1 MKNKLKK
8 DLIKNESGQS
18 LVEFALVLPILIIL
32 LSMVVDVW
40 RVYDTKL
47 LLQSVAS
54 ECAIH
59 LAEKDEVHKLRNK
72 ESELKESLNK
82 LIDDQYG
89 NRLDRKKRNVTVSLG
104 KDEIKERFTYH
115 VDNNAH
121 YYGNRYINGYAQT
134 KEITKNYR
142 DASIKV
148 TYDVDFWMPLTSF
161 FYGSSKAEVSS
172 EITTRLSE
180 GDENAR

>member
-18 LVEFALVLPILIIL
+18 LVEFALILPILIIL

-59 LAEKDEVHKLRNK
+59 LAEKDDVYKLRNK
-72 ESELKESLNK
+72 ELELKESLNK
-82 LIDDQYG
+82 LIDGQYG

-104 KDEIKERFTYH
+104 KNEITEKFTYH
-115 VDNNAH
+115 VDNNTH
-121 YYGNRYINGYAQT
+121 YRGNGSLNGFAQT
-134 KEITKNYR
+134 KLITKKYK
-142 DASIKV
+142 DASITV
-148 TYDVDFWMPLTSF
+148 TYDVDFWMPLTSL
-161 FYGSSKAEVSS
+161 FYGGSKASVSS
-172 EITTRLSE
+172 EITARLSE

>member
-18 LVEFALVLPILIIL
+18 LVEFALILPILIIL

-59 LAEKDEVHKLRNK
+59 LAEKDDVHKLRNK
-72 ESELKESLNK
+72 EVELKQNLNE
-82 LIDDQYG
+82 LIDKQYG
-89 NRLDRKKRNVTVSLG
+89 NRLDRKKRDITVSLAN
-104 KDEIKERFTYH
+104 DEIKEEFTYH
-115 VDNNAH
+115 VNNNS
-121 YYGNRYINGYAQT
+121 YYLKNRPDYEQT
-134 KEITKNYR
+134 KLIIKKYK
-142 DASIKV
+142 DASITV
-148 TYDVDFWMPLTSF
+148 TYDVDFWMPLTSL
-161 FYGSSKAEVSS
+161 FYGDSKAKVSS

-180 GDENAR
+180 GDGNAK

>member
-18 LVEFALVLPILIIL
+18 LVEFALILPILIIL

-59 LAEKDEVHKLRNK
+59 LAEKDDVYKLRNK
-72 ESELKESLNK
+72 ELELKQNLNE
-82 LIDDQYG
+82 LIDKQYG

-104 KDEIKERFTYH
+104 KDEIKETFTYH
-115 VDNNAH
+115 VDNNTN
-121 YYGNRYINGYAQT
+121 YRGNGPKNGLAQT
-134 KEITKNYR
+134 KEITKKYK

-148 TYDVDFWMPLTSF
+148 TYDVDFWMPLTRL
-161 FYGSSKAEVSS
+161 FYGGDKASVSS

>member
-18 LVEFALVLPILIIL
+18 LVEFALILPILIIL

-59 LAEKDEVHKLRNK
+59 LAEKDDVHKLRNQ
-72 ESELKESLNK
+72 ETELKESLNK
-82 LIDDQYG
+82 LIDEQYG
-89 NRLDRKKRNVTVSLG
+89 NRLDRKKRNVTVSLE
-104 KDEIKERFTYH
+104 KNEITEKFTYH
-115 VDNNAH
+115 VNNNTH
-121 YYGNRYINGYAQT
+121 YKGNVPQNGLAQI
-134 KEITKNYR
+134 KEITKKYK
-142 DASIKV
+142 DASITV
-148 TYDVDFWMPLTSF
+148 TYDVDFWMPLTRV
-161 FYGSSKAEVSS
+161 FYGGNTAKVSS

-180 GDENAR
+180 GENNGR

>member
-18 LVEFALVLPILIIL
+18 LVEFALILPILIIL

-59 LAEKDEVHKLRNK
+59 LAEKDDVYKLRNK
-72 ESELKESLNK
+72 EVELKQNLNE
-82 LIDDQYG
+82 LIDEQYG
-89 NRLDRKKRNVTVSLG
+89 NRLDRKKRDVIVFLE
-104 KDEIKERFTYH
+104 KEEIKEEFIYH
-115 VDNNAH
+115 VNNDR
-121 YYGNRYINGYAQT
+121 YRYRYIYNSDYMQT
-134 KEITKNYR
+134 KKITKKYR

-148 TYDVDFWMPLTSF
+148 TYDVDFWMPLTSL

>member
-8 DLIKNESGQS
+8 DLMKNESGQS
-18 LVEFALVLPILIIL
+18 LVEFALILPILIIL

-59 LAEKDEVHKLRNK
+59 LAEKDDVHKLRNR
-72 ESELKESLNK
+72 ETELKESLNK
-82 LIDDQYG
+82 LIDEQYG
-89 NRLDRKKRNVTVSLG
+89 NRLDKNKRDIKVTL
-104 KDEIKERFTYH
+104 KDKTEEKFVYRT
-115 VDNNAH
+115 DKNSN
-121 YYGNRYINGYAQT
+121 YYKNGTNGYQYT
-134 KEITKNYR
+134 KEITKKYV

-148 TYDVDFWMPLTSF
+148 NYYVDFWMPLTSF
-161 FYGSSKAEVSS
+161 FYGSSKAKVSS

-180 GDENAR
+180 GDGNAR

>member
-59 LAEKDEVHKLRNK
+59 LAEKDDVYKLRNK
-72 ESELKESLNK
+72 ESELTESLNK

-89 NRLDRKKRNVTVSLG
+89 NRLDREKRDVTVSL
-104 KDEIKERFTYH
+104 KDKISETFTYH
-115 VDNNAH
+115 VNNNSR
-121 YYGNRYINGYAQT
+121 YYKNTNDYLQT
-134 KEITKNYR
+134 KKITKNYR
-142 DASIKV
+142 DASITV
-148 TYDVDFWMPLTSF
+148 TYDVDFWMPLTRV
-161 FYGSSKAEVSS
+161 FYGDSKAKVSS

-180 GDENAR
+180 GENNGR

>member
-59 LAEKDEVHKLRNK
+59 LAEKDDVHKLRNQ

-89 NRLDRKKRNVTVSLG
+89 NRLDRKKRDVTVSLEN
-104 KDEIKERFTYH
+104 KIIEEKFTYH
-115 VDNNAH
+115 LDNNTH
-121 YYGNRYINGYAQT
+121 YRGNGPQNGHDQT

-161 FYGSSKAEVSS
+161 FYGSSKANVSS

-180 GDENAR
+180 GENNGR